1 MSGTRTA
8 GNIGQ
13 LTVYTTRWCGDCVMA
28 KAVLDRA
35 GVAYD
40 EVDIDTD
47 PDAAATVQAI
57 NGGYMSVP
65 TLVLPD
71 GQVLVEPTRLELLS
85 ALGLD

>member
-1 MSGTRTA
+1 VSETRTD

-13 LTVYTTRWCGDCVMA
+13 LTVYTTRWCGDCLMA
-28 KAVLDRA
+28 KAVLDRV

-40 EVDIDTD
+40 EVDIEND

>member
-1 MSGTRTA
+1 
-8 GNIGQ
+8 
-13 LTVYTTRWCGDCVMA
+13 MA
-28 KAVLDRA
+28 KAVLDLA
-35 GVAYD
+35 GIEYD
-40 EVDIDTD
+40 EIDIESD

-71 GQVLVEPTRLELLS
+71 GQVLVEPGRRELLS

>member
-1 MSGTRTA
+1 MST
-8 GNIGQ
+8 GQ
-13 LTVYTTRWCGDCVMA
+13 LTVYTTRWCGDCLMA

-35 GVAYD
+35 GVEYD
-40 EVDIDTD
+40 EIDIESD

-71 GQVLVEPTRLELLS
+71 GQVLVEPGRQELLS

>member
-1 MSGTRTA
+1 MS
-8 GNIGQ
+8 IGQ
-13 LTVYTTRWCGDCVMA
+13 LTVYTTRWCGDCLMA
-28 KAVLDRA
+28 KVVLDRA

-40 EVDIDTD
+40 EIDIESD

-71 GQVLVEPTRLELLS
+71 GQVLVEPGRQELLS